1 MIISKVYIKNF
12 RSINEVKL
20 ELSNYSVIFGKNN
33 EGKSNIMRAIYRGW
47 TLLEDFSNHNHNA
60 VRLRHNKNGFKI
72 RTRGNLISNTSKEV
86 EDDITKDSDDKN
98 NLIQIGYY
106 FDLSDEEYIE
116 INKSMNSKT
125 KITKKIYVEIQYD
138 DSLFYKC
145 RVKLNS
151 NGNFLSSP
159 KNILASIIF
168 IQKKFDIDYIPS
180 IRTEET
186 ATEIVQN
193 AVKERLKDLTLR
205 DEYNEAI
212 NLINQLQDQEL
223 KKIASQIEP
232 DLKRYLKNIKS
243 VEVVSLRSDRPL
255 IRYGYSND
263 IDININDGRL
273 TSIKNKG
280 DGIKSLIALS
290 ILQTSE
296 SNNRLLMID
305 EPESHLHSGAI
316 RELKSK
322 IMSDTLNHQTLICS
336 HHQIFVDRNTIK
348 NNKLLNGGKINEK
361 IDIRKIRQEL
371 GVSLGEN
378 LLSAEIVLLVEGET
392 DKSIIEMYIK
402 NKRTDLQN
410 LLEEGIFIIDSVRG
424 VSKIDQKISVYESGL
439 CNVVALL
446 DNDEAVK
453 SNKTKINLDKS
464 NYFLVP
470 TFNKIESEI
479 EDIFEKDFIF
489 KVVDEQ
495 FGLNNSYDKKR
506 MGKKKFTNGLKA
518 ILHNKGKIFEK
529 EEEEQ
534 FKWRVISRLKEEENL
549 PINPIYNEFLE
560 SVCDRIS
567 ALYFKK

>member
-223 KKIASQIEP
+223 KK
-232 DLKRYLKNIKS
+232 
-243 VEVVSLRSDRPL
+243 
-255 IRYGYSND
+255 
-263 IDININDGRL
+263 
-273 TSIKNKG
+273 
-280 DGIKSLIALS
+280 
-290 ILQTSE
+290 
-296 SNNRLLMID
+296 
-305 EPESHLHSGAI
+305 
-316 RELKSK
+316 
-322 IMSDTLNHQTLICS
+322 
-336 HHQIFVDRNTIK
+336 
-348 NNKLLNGGKINEK
+348 
-361 IDIRKIRQEL
+361 
-371 GVSLGEN
+371 
-378 LLSAEIVLLVEGET
+378 
-392 DKSIIEMYIK
+392 
-402 NKRTDLQN
+402 
-410 LLEEGIFIIDSVRG
+410 
-424 VSKIDQKISVYESGL
+424 
-439 CNVVALL
+439 
-446 DNDEAVK
+446 
-453 SNKTKINLDKS
+453 
-464 NYFLVP
+464 
-470 TFNKIESEI
+470 
-479 EDIFEKDFIF
+479 
-489 KVVDEQ
+489 
-495 FGLNNSYDKKR
+495 
-506 MGKKKFTNGLKA
+506 
-518 ILHNKGKIFEK
+518 
-529 EEEEQ
+529 
-534 FKWRVISRLKEEENL
+534 
-549 PINPIYNEFLE
+549 
-560 SVCDRIS
+560 
-567 ALYFKK
+567 